1 MNRPARPIEC
11 VVWGGLLLVIVSIV
25 GAFLAPRFGRSHP
38 SLPVYGAVPD
48 FSLTNQSGRLVS
60 LADLRGQVWVG
71 DIIFTRCP
79 GLCANMTR
87 QMSELQAALPATEP
101 VKLVS
106 LTVDPEFDTPEV
118 LKRYAERFGAS
129 VDRWYFLTGKKLD
142 LYRLA
147 TKGLLLALE
156 EVEPEQRKS
165 EDDLFVH
172 STLFVVVDGQAR
184 IRATFEGAEA
194 SSRQKILE
202 AIHALLKEKQP

>member
-1 MNRPARPIEC
+1 
-11 VVWGGLLLVIVSIV
+11 
-25 GAFLAPRFGRSHP
+25 
-38 SLPVYGAVPD
+38 
-48 FSLTNQSGRLVS
+48 
-60 LADLRGQVWVG
+60 
-71 DIIFTRCP
+71 
-79 GLCANMTR
+79 MTR

-129 VDRWYFLTGKKLD
+129 ADRWYFLTGKKLD

-172 STLFVVVDGQAR
+172 STLFVVVDRQAR

-202 AIHALLKEKQP
+202 AIHVLLKEKQR